1 MRNLYWLNAAQMQW
15 FLPYVRQ
22 SHRLLRADDRYILIH
37 DHKCRFPR
45 GSEPGFP
52 SRSEPPL
59 SYVLGVRL
67 WSMHDCPPS
76 SSGPLRLNW
85 L

>member
-37 DHKCRFPR
+37 DHKLDVLKEHVVLEVQHER
-45 GSEPGFP
+45 GDGAQE
-52 SRSEPPL
+52 E
-59 SYVLGVRL
+59 
-67 WSMHDCPPS
+67 DCGH
-76 SSGPLRLNW
+76 SGTL
-85 L
+85 